1 MERWKDGERRMLI
14 DDGGRIFILFGVILL
29 LFLFLFLVVF
39 LVDGFWLGM
48 WVCELIFGVTGG
60 GMRG

>member
-1 MERWKDGERRMLI
+1 MKRWKDGERRMLI
-14 DDGGRIFILFGVILL
+14 DDGGRFFILFGVILL
-29 LFLFLFLVVF
+29 LFLFLF

-60 GMRG
+60 K